1 MAKGADPFDL
11 LLLLLTPLEQVEC
24 LSGRFRWTR
33 RWRRL
38 GVVVVV
44 HQAGAGVVKVV
55 VVVVAVVVVEEI
67 VGRALDSFSPAQVGQ
82 EAPED
87 EHRSDTLPKSY
98 SRLPPFATMIIL
110 VIMVLKGGRATWTL
124 CQIIFIIFKMVLTQ
138 RTTNALLT
146 KIGLKSRYVLKSS

>member
-1 MAKGADPFDL
+1 MAKGADPLDL

-24 LSGRFRWTR
+24 LAGWFRWTR

-44 HQAGAGVVKVV
+44 VVHQAGAGGVK

-67 VGRALDSFSPAQVGQ
+67 VGWALDSFSPAQVGQ

-110 VIMVLKGGRATWTL
+110 VIMVMK
-124 CQIIFIIFKMVLTQ
+124 TQ
-138 RTTNALLT
+138 RKNSDLDTLPNH
-146 KIGLKSRYVLKSS
+146 IRYL

>member
-11 LLLLLTPLEQVEC
+11 LLLLLTPLEQIEC
-24 LSGRFRWTR
+24 LSGWFRWTR
-33 RWRRL
+33 RWGRL

-44 HQAGAGVVKVV
+44 HQAGAGGVKVV
-55 VVVVAVVVVEEI
+55 VVVVVVEEI
-67 VGRALDSFSPAQVGQ
+67 VGRALDSFGPAQVGQ

-110 VIMVLKGGRATWTL
+110 VIMVMK
-124 CQIIFIIFKMVLTQ
+124 TQ
-138 RTTNALLT
+138 RR
-146 KIGLKSRYVLKSS
+146 KSDLDTLPNHIRYL

>member
-110 VIMVLKGGRATWTL
+110 VIMVMT
-124 CQIIFIIFKMVLTQ
+124 TQ
-138 RTTNALLT
+138 RKNGDLDTLPNHIHYL
-146 KIGLKSRYVLKSS
+146 

>member
-1 MAKGADPFDL
+1 MAKGADLLDL

-24 LSGRFRWTR
+24 LAGWFWWTR

-44 HQAGAGVVKVV
+44 YQAGAGGVK

-110 VIMVLKGGRATWTL
+110 VIMVMK
-124 CQIIFIIFKMVLTQ
+124 TQ
-138 RTTNALLT
+138 RR
-146 KIGLKSRYVLKSS
+146 KSDLDTLPNHIRYL

>member
-1 MAKGADPFDL
+1 MAKGADPLDL

-24 LSGRFRWTR
+24 LAGWFWWTR

-44 HQAGAGVVKVV
+44 VVHQAGAGGVKVI
-55 VVVVAVVVVEEI
+55 VVAVVVVEEI
-67 VGRALDSFSPAQVGQ
+67 VGRALDSFGPAQVGQ

-110 VIMVLKGGRATWTL
+110 MIMVMKT
-124 CQIIFIIFKMVLTQ
+124 
-138 RTTNALLT
+138 
-146 KIGLKSRYVLKSS
+146 

>member
-1 MAKGADPFDL
+1 MAKGADLLDL
-11 LLLLLTPLEQVEC
+11 LFLLLAPLEQVEC
-24 LSGRFRWTR
+24 LSGWFRWAR

-44 HQAGAGVVKVV
+44 VHQAGAGGVK

-67 VGRALDSFSPAQVGQ
+67 VGRALDSFGPAQVGQ

-110 VIMVLKGGRATWTL
+110 VIMVMK
-124 CQIIFIIFKMVLTQ
+124 TQ
-138 RTTNALLT
+138 RR
-146 KIGLKSRYVLKSS
+146 KSDLDTLPNHIRYL

>member
-1 MAKGADPFDL
+1 MAKGADLLDL

-24 LSGRFRWTR
+24 LAGWFWWTR

-44 HQAGAGVVKVV
+44 HQAGAGGVK

-110 VIMVLKGGRATWTL
+110 VIMVMK
-124 CQIIFIIFKMVLTQ
+124 TQ
-138 RTTNALLT
+138 RKNSDLDTLPNH
-146 KIGLKSRYVLKSS
+146 IRYL

>member
-1 MAKGADPFDL
+1 MAKGTDPFDL

-24 LSGRFRWTR
+24 LAGWFRWTR

-44 HQAGAGVVKVV
+44 HQAGAGGVKLVV
-55 VVVVAVVVVEEI
+55 VVVVVVVVVEEI

-110 VIMVLKGGRATWTL
+110 VIMVMT
-124 CQIIFIIFKMVLTQ
+124 TQ
-138 RTTNALLT
+138 RKNSDLDTLPIHIHYL
-146 KIGLKSRYVLKSS
+146 

>member
-1 MAKGADPFDL
+1 MAKGADPLDL

-24 LSGRFRWTR
+24 LAGWFRWTR

-44 HQAGAGVVKVV
+44 HQAGAGGVKLVV
-55 VVVVAVVVVEEI
+55 VVVVVVVVVEEI

-110 VIMVLKGGRATWTL
+110 VIMVMT
-124 CQIIFIIFKMVLTQ
+124 TQ
-138 RTTNALLT
+138 RKNSDLDTLPIHIHYL
-146 KIGLKSRYVLKSS
+146 

>member
-1 MAKGADPFDL
+1 MAEGADPFDL

-24 LSGRFRWTR
+24 LLGWFRWTR

-55 VVVVAVVVVEEI
+55 VVVVAVVVVVEEI

-110 VIMVLKGGRATWTL
+110 VIMVMT
-124 CQIIFIIFKMVLTQ
+124 TQ
-138 RTTNALLT
+138 RKNGDLDTLPNH
-146 KIGLKSRYVLKSS
+146 IRYL

>member
-1 MAKGADPFDL
+1 MAKGADLLDL
-11 LLLLLTPLEQVEC
+11 LFLLLTPLEQVEC
-24 LSGRFRWTR
+24 LAGWFRWTR

-38 GVVVVV
+38 GVVVV

-55 VVVVAVVVVEEI
+55 VVAVVIVVVVEEL
-67 VGRALDSFSPAQVGQ
+67 VGRALDSFGPAQVGQ

-110 VIMVLKGGRATWTL
+110 VIMVMK
-124 CQIIFIIFKMVLTQ
+124 TQ
-138 RTTNALLT
+138 RKNSDLDTLPNH
-146 KIGLKSRYVLKSS
+146 IRYL

>member
-11 LLLLLTPLEQVEC
+11 LFLLLTPLEQVEC
-24 LSGRFRWTR
+24 LAGWFRWTR

-38 GVVVVV
+38 GGVVVV
-44 HQAGAGVVKVV
+44 HQAGTGGVKVV
-55 VVVVAVVVVEEI
+55 VVVVVVEKI

-110 VIMVLKGGRATWTL
+110 LIMVMTTQWKNGDMDTL
-124 CQIIFIIFKMVLTQ
+124 PNHI
-138 RTTNALLT
+138 
-146 KIGLKSRYVLKSS
+146 RYL

>member
-24 LSGRFRWTR
+24 LLGWFRWTR

-38 GVVVVV
+38 GGVVVV
-44 HQAGAGVVKVV
+44 HQAGTRGVKV
-55 VVVVAVVVVEEI
+55 VVVVEEI

-110 VIMVLKGGRATWTL
+110 VIMVMT
-124 CQIIFIIFKMVLTQ
+124 TQ
-138 RTTNALLT
+138 RKNSDLDTLPNHIHYL
-146 KIGLKSRYVLKSS
+146 

>member
-24 LSGRFRWTR
+24 LSGWFRWTR

-44 HQAGAGVVKVV
+44 HQAGAGVVK
-55 VVVVAVVVVEEI
+55 VVVAVVVVEEI

-110 VIMVLKGGRATWTL
+110 LIMVMTTQWKNGDLDTL
-124 CQIIFIIFKMVLTQ
+124 PNHIHYL
-138 RTTNALLT
+138 
-146 KIGLKSRYVLKSS
+146 

>member
-1 MAKGADPFDL
+1 MAKGADPLNF

-24 LSGRFRWTR
+24 LAGWFWWTR

-44 HQAGAGVVKVV
+44 VVHQAGAGGVKLVV
-55 VVVVAVVVVEEI
+55 VVVVIVVVVEEI
-67 VGRALDSFSPAQVGQ
+67 VGRALDSFGPAQVGQ

-110 VIMVLKGGRATWTL
+110 VIMVMK
-124 CQIIFIIFKMVLTQ
+124 TQ
-138 RTTNALLT
+138 RR
-146 KIGLKSRYVLKSS
+146 KSDLDTLPNHIRYL

>member
-1 MAKGADPFDL
+1 MAKGADLLDL

-24 LSGRFRWTR
+24 LAGWFWWTR

-44 HQAGAGVVKVV
+44 VVHQAGAGGVK

-67 VGRALDSFSPAQVGQ
+67 VGRALDSFGPAQVGQ

-110 VIMVLKGGRATWTL
+110 VIMVMK
-124 CQIIFIIFKMVLTQ
+124 TQ
-138 RTTNALLT
+138 RR
-146 KIGLKSRYVLKSS
+146 KSDLDTLPNHIRYL

>member
-1 MAKGADPFDL
+1 VAKGADPFDL

-55 VVVVAVVVVEEI
+55 VVVVAVVVVVEEI

-82 EAPED
+82 EAPFI
-87 EHRSDTLPKSY
+87 LAPK
-98 SRLPPFATMIIL
+98 L
-110 VIMVLKGGRATWTL
+110 VIRIRDDGEEHGGGSLST
-124 CQIIFIIFKMVLTQ
+124 
-138 RTTNALLT
+138 
-146 KIGLKSRYVLKSS
+146 